1 MNEKSGKEILKE
13 RFEVLK
19 YNWDLIEV
27 FAKELY
33 IEFAP
38 FYYNCK
44 DSGPFDKLVTSEKE
58 YWVRTAKMILAK
70 LKLFKR

>member
-38 FYYNCK
+38 FYKCK